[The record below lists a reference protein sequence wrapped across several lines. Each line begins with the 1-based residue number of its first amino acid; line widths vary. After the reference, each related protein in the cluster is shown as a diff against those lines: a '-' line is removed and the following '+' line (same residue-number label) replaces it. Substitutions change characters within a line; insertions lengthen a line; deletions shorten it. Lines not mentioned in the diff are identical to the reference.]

1 MSTSQRLLWGL
12 WVLLRPLPVIA
23 WSGGAC
29 LLAVGLAVRSGA
41 IISPARVLRLIAA
54 AALIQGWLAH
64 SLNDRTDW
72 QSGTDL
78 TADETWSGGSG
89 VLRLGYLCEQQ
100 LMPIAVISVLLV
112 FGITI
117 GQVGNNVIYIYL
129 LVGLWGAISYSQ
141 APWRLAY
148 TPLLGEW
155 LAAFPAIVACS
166 LAVYQVLQGGMGF
179 FPAAAAVLQGL
190 LAIAWLM
197 QHHLPDW
204 QRDLQASP
212 PKQTTVAFI
221 AARFGSQAARLVV
234 VAYFALAALL
244 ALALSLADQRFI
256 WSAAVAG
263 SGALLAHWQSMDL
276 KQKMAWR
283 ELQMVGLM
291 LLHAWVL
298 GWVV

>member
-1 MSTSQRLLWGL
+1 MTTSRRLLWGL

-29 LLAVGLAVRSGA
+29 LLAAGLAVRSGA
-41 IISPARVLRLIAA
+41 VISSARLWRFIAVVG
-54 AALIQGWLAH
+54 LIQGWLAH

-78 TADETWSGGSG
+78 AANETWSGGSG
-89 VLRLGYLCEQQ
+89 VLRRGYLCEHH
-100 LMPIAVISVLLV
+100 LLPVAVISLILVL
-112 FGITI
+112 GITI
-117 GQVGNNVIYIYL
+117 GQVNNNAIYIYL
-129 LVGLWGAISYSQ
+129 CVGLWGAISYSQ

-148 TPLLGEW
+148 IPLLGEW

-166 LAVYQVLQGGMGF
+166 LAFYQVLRGDLGF
-179 FPAAAAVLQGL
+179 FPVAAAVIQGL

-204 QRDLQASP
+204 CRDLRASP

-221 AARFGSQAARLVV
+221 AARFGPQAARLVV
-234 VAYFALAALL
+234 VAYFLLTAFLASAF
-244 ALALSLADQRFI
+244 SLINQRFL
-256 WSAAVAG
+256 WSVAIAG
-263 SGALLAHWQSMDL
+263 VGALLAYWQSMEL
-276 KQKMAWR
+276 KQKIARR
-283 ELQMVGLM
+283 ELQMAGLM

-298 GWVV
+298 GWMV